1 MRGKELFVIVL
12 SHGARGYCASFG
24 SSLKISSGHEI
35 FGNRAVHIRKPE
47 RPPLEIVRPLRVIAS
62 QNVKHRGMQ
71 VVDVDFILRHIETEF
86 VWCAER

>member
-1 MRGKELFVIVL
+1 VIVL
-12 SHGARGYCASFG
+12 SHGARGYCATARRSVHLLR
-24 SSLKISSGHEI
+24 SHQAVRSLATGPCTS
-35 FGNRAVHIRKPE
+35 VKPE
-47 RPPLEIVRPLRVIAS
+47 RPPLEIVRQLRVIAS